1 MIAVTG
7 ATGFIGSHVAA
18 QLVARGDEVRVLV
31 RDRSRLAPALAA
43 SVEAVEVDLLDQDA
57 MRRGLDGCELL
68 YHVAGMIAGRPREL
82 LWKVNADGPRIA
94 VEAAAAAGLSR
105 VVATSTQTA
114 LGPPRKRGEEADEAT
129 PFRSLGFRYV
139 DSKQAGEAAA
149 LEAGRHTGVDV
160 VVASPAYTLGAPVD
174 PTMVGAPSSRVVA
187 NYLRGRLPMMFDSVT
202 TFAGVEDVAAGH
214 LLAAEL
220 GRPGE
225 SYVLGAESLRWSDL
239 IARVRELSGVE
250 SPVLFLPPWPARRIP
265 GPTVLGR
272 ETPGLLEGMRL
283 MGHDWAYSCEKA
295 RRELGY
301 APRPIEESLGRAI
314 EWHRELEAAG
324 RFDGA
329 PVRSVDR
336 ASAVIAQLGRQPLLG
351 RLIR

>member
-7 ATGFIGSHVAA
+7 ATGFIGSHLVA
-18 QLVARGDEVRVLV
+18 QLLARGDRVRVLV
-31 RDRSRLAPALAA
+31 RDRSRLAPALAG
-43 SVEAVEVDLLDQDA
+43 SVEPVEVDLLDGAAVRQA
-57 MRRGLDGCELL
+57 LEGCELL

-82 LWKVNADGPRIA
+82 LWAVNVDGPRIA

-114 LGPPRKRGEEADEAT
+114 LGPPRKRGEEADETT
-129 PFRSLGFRYV
+129 PFRSHRFRYV
-139 DSKQAGEAAA
+139 DSKQAGEVAA
-149 LEAGRHTGVDV
+149 LEAGRRTGVEV

-174 PTMVGAPSSRVVA
+174 QTMIEAPSSRVVA
-187 NYLRGRLPMMFDSVT
+187 NYLRGRLPMMFDGVT
-202 TFAGVEDVAAGH
+202 TFAGVDDVAAGH
-214 LLAAEL
+214 LLAAER

-225 SYVLGAESLRWSDL
+225 TYVLGAESLRWSEL
-239 IARVRELSGVE
+239 IARVRRLSGVDN
-250 SPVLFLPPWPARRIP
+250 PVLFLPPWPARRIP

-272 ETPGLLEGMRL
+272 ETPGLLESMRL

-301 APRPIEESLGRAI
+301 APRPIEESLRRAI
-314 EWHRELEAAG
+314 EWHRALEAAG

-336 ASAVIAQLGRQPLLG
+336 AGAVVAQLGRRPLLG

>member
-7 ATGFIGSHVAA
+7 ATGFIGSHLAA
-18 QLVARGDEVRVLV
+18 QLVARGDDVRVLV
-31 RDRSRLAPALAA
+31 RDRSRLAPALAG
-43 SVEAVEVDLLDQDA
+43 SVETLEVDLLDA
-57 MRRGLDGCELL
+57 GGMREALAGCELL

-82 LWKVNADGPRIA
+82 LWKVNVDGPRIA
-94 VEAAAAAGLSR
+94 VEAAAAAGLRR

-114 LGPPRKRGEEADEAT
+114 LGPGRRGREADEAT

-139 DSKQAGEAAA
+139 DSKQAGETAA
-149 LEAGRHTGVDV
+149 LEAGRHTGVEV

-174 PTMVGAPSSRVVA
+174 PAMVEAPSSRVVS

-214 LLAAEL
+214 LLAAER

-225 SYVLGAESLRWSDL
+225 TYVLGAESLRWSEL
-239 IARVRELSGVE
+239 IARVRELSGVDN
-250 SPVLFLPPWPARRIP
+250 PVLFLPPWPARRIP
-265 GPTVLGR
+265 GPTLLGR

-314 EWHRELEAAG
+314 EWHRALESAG

-336 ASAVIAQLGRQPLLG
+336 ASAVVAQLGRQPLLG

>member
-7 ATGFIGSHVAA
+7 ATGFIGSHLAA
-18 QLVARGDEVRVLV
+18 QLVARGDDVRVLV
-31 RDRSRLAPALAA
+31 RDRSRLAPVLAG
-43 SVEAVEVDLLDQDA
+43 SVEAVEVDLLDGGA
-57 MRRGLDGCELL
+57 MRQALEGCELL

-94 VEAAAAAGLSR
+94 VEAAAAAGLRR

-114 LGPPRKRGEEADEAT
+114 LGPGRRGTEADETT

-139 DSKQAGEAAA
+139 DSKQAGEVAA
-149 LEAGRHTGVDV
+149 LEAGRRTGVEV
-160 VVASPAYTLGAPVD
+160 VVTSPAYTLGAPVD
-174 PTMVGAPSSRVVA
+174 LTMVQAPSSRVVS
-187 NYLRGRLPMMFDSVT
+187 NYLRGRLPMMFDGVT

-214 LLAAEL
+214 LLAAER

-225 SYVLGAESLRWSDL
+225 TYVLGAESLRWSEL
-239 IARVRELSGVE
+239 IARVRTLSGVE
-250 SPVLFLPPWPARRIP
+250 NPVLFLPPWPARRIP

-272 ETPGLLEGMRL
+272 ETPGLLESMRL

-301 APRPIEESLGRAI
+301 APRPIEESLRRSI
-314 EWHRELEAAG
+314 EWHRALEAAG

-336 ASAVIAQLGRQPLLG
+336 ASAVVAQLGRQPLLG